1 MSKDLGEIGFF
12 AANQANK
19 KHATPKNNINLN
31 NRRLDEFQD
40 SPGSPKGSNLSKPN
54 RAGNKR

>member
-31 NRRLDEFQD
+31 NRRLDEF
-40 SPGSPKGSNLSKPN
+40 
-54 RAGNKR
+54 